1 MPETTDRIYDLL
13 KELKID
19 IKEDLKEIR
28 DIHLAEIK
36 SQVQKTNG
44 RVSTLE
50 TWRSVCVG
58 GISVLASIPIISQVV
73 KMLK

>member
-1 MPETTDRIYDLL
+1 MPETNDRIYDLL
-13 KELKID
+13 KELKTD